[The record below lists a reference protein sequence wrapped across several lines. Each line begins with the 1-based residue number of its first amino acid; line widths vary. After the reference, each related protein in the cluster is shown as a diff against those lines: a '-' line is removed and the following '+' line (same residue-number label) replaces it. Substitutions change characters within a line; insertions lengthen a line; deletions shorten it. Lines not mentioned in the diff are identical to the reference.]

1 MQGLELVD
9 NVRPL
14 RNNIIDSVRAMPS
27 YYEGRIRKDP
37 VKPKQFEIDQLFETT
52 SIQSLFGYREVS
64 IFSNGLFTL
73 LLTGYD
79 PEGGRHD

>member
-1 MQGLELVD
+1 MNDTHPDEVLDEIMQGLELVD

-37 VKPKQFEIDQLFETT
+37 VKPKQFEIESLFETT
-52 SIQSLFGYREVS
+52 SY
-64 IFSNGLFTL
+64 
-73 LLTGYD
+73 
-79 PEGGRHD
+79 